1 MHYLFQSAIICKD
14 AIAITLIE
22 MGANVLPGP
31 EPPARSVF
39 YIALESGR
47 KNIVDKVCMQF
58 ISTSLYFQLY
68 FVCMVMHL
76 L

>member
-1 MHYLFQSAIICKD
+1 MISKD
-14 AIAITLIE
+14 DIAITLIE

-47 KNIVDKVCMQF
+47 KNIVDKVCMRF
-58 ISTSLYFQLY
+58 VSIFNYILY
-68 FVCMVMHL
+68 VCMYVCVVMYL